1 MKKISFFASL
11 LLLSSSL
18 SAQNVSDVLKYS
30 SLQIGGTAR
39 SLGAGNAFGALG
51 AEFGALSLNPA
62 GLGVFRSNEFVVTPS
77 LRLSNT
83 NRLARTKQR
92 I

>member
-39 SLGAGNAFGALG
+39 SLGAGNAIAAALKYQC
-51 AEFGALSLNPA
+51 PP
-62 GLGVFRSNEFVVTPS
+62 R
-77 LRLSNT
+77 RHHQC
-83 NRLARTKQR
+83 RLARTKQR